1 MESEYSVITLA
12 GRWVRQTIAYAS
24 RSLAP
29 AEKNYSQIGKE
40 GLAVV
45 WGAKKFHQFLFGR
58 QFVVYSDHKPLQF
71 LFSETKPVPTMAS
84 SRIQRWALTL
94 SAYNYQMVFR
104 PGKNQGN
111 ADGLSR
117 LPLAE
122 APEEVPTPAWGYNTH
137 AAGLL

>member
-1 MESEYSVITLA
+1 M
-12 GRWVRQTIAYAS
+12 
-24 RSLAP
+24 
-29 AEKNYSQIGKE
+29 
-40 GLAVV
+40 
-45 WGAKKFHQFLFGR
+45 
-58 QFVVYSDHKPLQF
+58 YSDHKPLQF

-122 APEEVPTPAWGYNTH
+122 APEEVPTPGDTILMLQAFSDMSSVVTYSSLDRQRPGALGGQENGASWLENTVKRTIQ
-137 AAGLL
+137 ALRMQEK